1 MDDLVDLADI
11 APLDLQPGTVRGRRI
26 EGDRLTV
33 AVIELEPGAIVPEHR
48 HHHEQIGVC
57 IAGSITITLDGASRT
72 FGPGGTWRIL
82 ADHPHVAVAGPEGAV
97 AIEAFSPVR
106 DDWADRRVLDL
117 RPPDWPAAPAADDR
131 ERTTPSG

>member
-11 APLDLQPGTVRGRRI
+11 APIDLQPGRVRGRRI

-33 AVIELEPGAIVPEHR
+33 AVIELDPEAVVPEHR

-57 IAGSITITLDGASRT
+57 ITGSITITLEGESRT

-82 ADHPHVAVAGPEGAV
+82 ADRPHVAVAGPEGAV
-97 AIEAFSPVR
+97 AIEAFTPVR
-106 DDWADRRVLDL
+106 DDWSDRRLL
-117 RPPDWPAAPAADDR
+117 EPRAPAWPKAAGAADDR
-131 ERTTPSG
+131 